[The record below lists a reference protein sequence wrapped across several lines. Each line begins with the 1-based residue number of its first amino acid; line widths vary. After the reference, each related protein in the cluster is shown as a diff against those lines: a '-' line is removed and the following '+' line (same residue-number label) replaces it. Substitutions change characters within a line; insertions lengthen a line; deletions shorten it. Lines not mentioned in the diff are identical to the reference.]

1 MQQEGK
7 GVPMQDKVAIVTGA
21 GKGIGRVI
29 AARLAR
35 EGVAAVVA
43 DVDDCGGLETVRQID
58 AVGGCAA
65 FVRTDVAVEAEVRAM
80 IAFAEECFGGLDILV
95 NNTGIAPEP
104 HFPTADPTHWG
115 RTLDVN
121 LRGTMLGIQFG
132 AQAMSKRGGGVI
144 VNMAS
149 MAGIGY
155 RAYDV
160 PEYAASKAGI
170 VRLTAALGS
179 LKEEM
184 GIRVNCICPGWVETP
199 AVKRFLAA
207 STPEEMKT
215 LVFPPPS
222 VLIQPEQIA
231 DAVMMFV
238 QDESLAGRVMIW
250 PDGEPWRLVPM
261 EAEY

>member
-1 MQQEGK
+1 L
-7 GVPMQDKVAIVTGA
+7 QDKVAIVTGA

-35 EGVAAVVA
+35 EGAAAIVA
-43 DVDDCGGLETVRQID
+43 DVDECGGLETVRQID
-58 AVGGCAA
+58 VAGGCAA
-65 FVRTDVAVEAEVRAM
+65 YVWTDMAVEAAVRAM
-80 IAFAEECFGGLDILV
+80 IAFAEEYFGGLDILV
-95 NNTGIAPEP
+95 NNAGIAPEP
-104 HFPTADPTHWG
+104 YFPTADPTHWG

-121 LRGTMLGIQFG
+121 LRGTMLGVQFG

-144 VNMAS
+144 VNIAS

-155 RAYDV
+155 RAYDA

-184 GIRVNCICPGWVETP
+184 GVRVNCICPGWVETP
-199 AVKRFLAA
+199 DVKRFLA
-207 STPEEMKT
+207 TTTLEERKA
-215 LVFPPPS
+215 LAFPPPP

-231 DAVMMFV
+231 DAVLMFV
-238 QDESLAGRVMIW
+238 RQDSLAGRVMIW
-250 PDGEPWRLVPM
+250 PDGELWRLVPIG
-261 EAEY
+261 AAC